1 MKQIDDLTFI
11 KILGKGAFGEV
22 FLTTKRGRREYFAT
36 KKLDRSQIDNT
47 SLQKY
52 FVNEIG
58 ILKSLNHPNIVR
70 IEDLKTTSNN
80 YFLVM
85 EYVNGGSLTDCLEKY
100 KNIYGQ
106 AFPEGVV
113 QNLMRQIVDAIK
125 YIHSRKIIHR
135 DLKLDNI
142 MVNFDTE
149 NDKNDLNMMRARIKI
164 IDFGFAIRL
173 DNKLQTFS
181 VVGSPINMDPIIL
194 KRFGGDINQLGYDS
208 KADIWSLG
216 TICYELLIGKRC
228 FNADTLNDLIN
239 KIESGNYN
247 VPTSLSQEVVSF
259 LNGMLQ
265 YEGADRLNIEELSR
279 HPFLTKKVG
288 EFHQINLN
296 KVSRNL
302 TRNGLQINT
311 RENKTIWA
319 IFNEDDE
326 KKLINING
334 RNNTSNF
341 GSSEGENNFY
351 RRTNTM
357 PKMNSNQ
364 FQLNNSM
371 GNYQQPNINP
381 YQNRNYNNNQYQ
393 LNNNSTGNNYHRS
406 NTNNYQNMNFN
417 NYPSQFNN
425 KGNYQQ
431 SNANQS
437 NLFNNGKS
445 FYGQSMNPNN
455 SGGISQGP
463 FNRNVGVMPQMNR
476 MPQMGINTN
485 NPNNSSNFSFGVPK
499 SYSFSGGIYQKSQS
513 NNTNYQTNPIQNNQN
528 NINQYPPYNN
538 VYESKKES
546 SCLII

>member
-239 KIESGNYN
+239 KIETGNYN
-247 VPTSLSQEVVSF
+247 VPTSLSQEVISF

-265 YEGADRLNIEELSR
+265 YKGADRLDIEELSR
-279 HPFLTKKVG
+279 HPFLNKKVG

-485 NPNNSSNFSFGVPK
+485 NPNNSSNFSFGVPR

>member
-1 MKQIDDLTFI
+1 MNQIDDLTFI

-194 KRFGGDINQLGYDS
+194 KRYGGDINQLGYDS

-247 VPTSLSQEVVSF
+247 VPTSLSQEVISF

-265 YEGADRLNIEELSR
+265 YKGADRLDIEELSR

-311 RENKTIWA
+311 RENKTIYLMKRK
-319 IFNEDDE
+319 N
-326 KKLINING
+326 
-334 RNNTSNF
+334 
-341 GSSEGENNFY
+341 
-351 RRTNTM
+351 
-357 PKMNSNQ
+357 
-364 FQLNNSM
+364 
-371 GNYQQPNINP
+371 
-381 YQNRNYNNNQYQ
+381 
-393 LNNNSTGNNYHRS
+393 
-406 NTNNYQNMNFN
+406 
-417 NYPSQFNN
+417 
-425 KGNYQQ
+425 
-431 SNANQS
+431 
-437 NLFNNGKS
+437 
-445 FYGQSMNPNN
+445 
-455 SGGISQGP
+455 
-463 FNRNVGVMPQMNR
+463 
-476 MPQMGINTN
+476 
-485 NPNNSSNFSFGVPK
+485 
-499 SYSFSGGIYQKSQS
+499 
-513 NNTNYQTNPIQNNQN
+513 
-528 NINQYPPYNN
+528 
-538 VYESKKES
+538 
-546 SCLII
+546 